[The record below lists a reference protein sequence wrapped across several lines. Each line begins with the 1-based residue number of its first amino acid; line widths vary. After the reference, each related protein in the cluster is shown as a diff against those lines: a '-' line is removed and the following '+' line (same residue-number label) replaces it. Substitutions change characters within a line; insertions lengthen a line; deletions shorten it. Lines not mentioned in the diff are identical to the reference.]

1 MMMKSVLRPR
11 WLLPILVIGLAILL
25 VIDRP
30 SSASDQSLAMVPAE
44 PEATPVKLEPVPAE
58 PEATPVKLEPV
69 AASAASVASEA
80 STPTPE
86 VVQEEFDDTAC
97 GTY

>member
-1 MMMKSVLRPR
+1 MMKSVLKPR

-30 SSASDQSLAMVPAE
+30 TSASDQSLAMVTAE
-44 PEATPVKLEPVPAE
+44 PEATAAKLEPVPAE
-58 PEATPVKLEPV
+58 PEATATKLEPV
-69 AASAASVASEA
+69 AASAASEA

-86 VVQEEFDDTAC
+86 AVQEEFDDTAC

>member
-1 MMMKSVLRPR
+1 MMLKSVLRPR

-30 SSASDQSLAMVPAE
+30 TSASDQSLAMVPAE
-44 PEATPVKLEPVPAE
+44 PEATLAKPEPVPAE
-58 PEATPVKLEPV
+58 PEARAAKLEPI
-69 AASAASVASEA
+69 AGSAPSEA